1 MKSHIRHG
9 RLRLTRLS
17 CSLGL
22 CLYSAVAAH
31 ALAQESDAESAV
43 STLDRIEVTGSRIKR
58 ADIEGALP
66 VTVITREDIDLSGK
80 TTVADLLQSSTFN
93 SFGSVTPSSGS
104 SAQGFSGISLRG
116 LGSTRTLILIDGRR
130 APTSPLT
137 GEGQDLNS
145 LPLAAV
151 ERVEI
156 LSDGASAIYGA
167 DAIGGVVNII
177 TRKDFNGIQVSG
189 GYGQSEHGGGTEEG
203 SAIFGISGDRG
214 RLMAGVSYTRGITY
228 LRDYPWSQAGAST
241 YANNYYRV
249 ATNQETGE
257 RVPGAALRT
266 NGSAV
271 VPGGC
276 DGENFY
282 TNAAGSLCY
291 YDFTTAM
298 ADTAGLDTKSAFI
311 RGDYQLSDNWTAY
324 ANAYVTRKNSVS
336 VYAPVPEYIF
346 VSADSPNNTTGQ
358 DAYIKH
364 RFAALG
370 NRYTYQDEDSYDL
383 VLGLQGQID
392 DRTSVEFGVRSNE
405 ARAIETGYNYVS
417 IPVAEQYFE
426 SGEYNAFDPYS
437 NSEEVLNAIRT
448 TTSRKM
454 FSKQKEIFGLVNRD
468 LFELGGG
475 VSALALGAEYRKEDY
490 QDIYDQQSA
499 AGNVGGSAG
508 NSAWGSRNQ
517 ASVYGEWVLPFTK
530 QFEADLAVRHDKYSD
545 FGSSTSPK
553 VSLRYQ
559 PIENLTFRGSYGE
572 GFRAPSLPALNQQ
585 TAFSADS
592 VVDEATAIAYG
603 LAPTTTLQ
611 INGYHVANP
620 NLKAETSKQWMV
632 GLAWDATS
640 WMNLTA
646 DYYST
651 KIDNQIKW
659 FTAQDVVDRTLRGQ
673 YLPENLSVVRNDDG
687 SIQAVYAGYGNEGKV
702 ETDGV
707 DLNLRAAFDLG
718 GWGRLSSS
726 LQGNWVHS
734 YKVSSAYGSTEYIGT
749 EGYPEWRAA
758 LTNRWDLGNFSVS
771 WTINAIGYEPAYY
784 VDYYQGTYSCQELVE
799 DGYANRCSGAYVTHD
814 LQVSYKAPWDGR
826 ITLGAINLT
835 GKDPVYDAAYTEG
848 FNDYLY
854 NGYGRQVYLRYTQ
867 SF

>member
-1 MKSHIRHG
+1 MKSHIHHG
-9 RLRLTRLS
+9 RPRLTHLAGA
-17 CSLGL
+17 LGL
-22 CLYSAVAAH
+22 CLSGIAT
-31 ALAQESDAESAV
+31 AQAQDTSSESNV

-66 VTVITREDIDLSGK
+66 ITVITREDIDLSGK
-80 TTVADLLQSSTFN
+80 TTIADLLQNSTFN
-93 SFGSVTPSSGS
+93 SFGSFTPSSGS
-104 SAQGFSGISLRG
+104 SAQAFSGISLRG
-116 LGSTRTLILIDGRR
+116 LGSSRTLVLIDGRR

-177 TRKDFNGIQVSG
+177 TRRDFNGIQVSG
-189 GYGQSEHGGGTEEG
+189 GYGQSQRGGDTEEG
-203 SAIFGISGDRG
+203 SVIFGISGDRG
-214 RLMAGVSYTRGITY
+214 RLMAGVSYTTRGISY
-228 LRDYPWSQAGAST
+228 LRDYPWSEAGAST
-241 YANNYYRV
+241 YSNNYYRV
-249 ATNQETGE
+249 ATNPETGE
-257 RVPGAALRT
+257 RVPGATLYT
-266 NGSAV
+266 DGSAV

-282 TNAAGSLCY
+282 TNASGSLCY
-291 YDFTTAM
+291 YDFSTAM
-298 ADTAGLDTKSAFI
+298 ADTASLDTKNAFI
-311 RGDYQLSDNWTAY
+311 RGDYQITDNWSAF

-392 DRTSVEFGVRSNE
+392 ERTSVEFGVRSNE
-405 ARAIETGYNYVS
+405 ARAVETGYNYVN

-426 SGEYNAFDPYS
+426 SGLYDAFDPYS
-437 NSEEVLNAIRT
+437 NSEDVLNAMRT

-454 FSKQKEIFGLVNRD
+454 FSKQKEIFALVNRD

-508 NSAWGSRNQ
+508 NSAWGSRDQ
-517 ASVYGEWVLPFTK
+517 TSVYGEWALPFTH
-530 QFEADLAVRHDKYSD
+530 QFSADVAVRHDKYSD
-545 FGSSTSPK
+545 FGDSTSPK

-559 PIENLTFRGSYGE
+559 PFESLTLRGSYGE

-592 VVDEATAIAYG
+592 VVDEATALAYG
-603 LAPTTTLQ
+603 LAATTTLQ

-620 NLKAETSKQWMV
+620 DLKAETSKQWMV

-640 WMNLTA
+640 WLNLTA

-651 KIDNQIKW
+651 EIDNQIKW
-659 FTAQDVVDRTLRGQ
+659 FSAQTVINRTALGQ
-673 YLPENLSVVRNDDG
+673 YLPDNLSVVRNDDG

-702 ETDGV
+702 KTDGV
-707 DLNLRAAFDLG
+707 DLNLRAAFDFG
-718 GWGRLSSS
+718 RWGRLNSS
-726 LQGNWVHS
+726 LQGNWVRS
-734 YKVSSAYGSTEYIGT
+734 YEVSSPYGSTEYIGT
-749 EGYPEWRAA
+749 DGYPEWRAA
-758 LTNRWDLGNFSVS
+758 LSNRWELGNFSVN
-771 WTINAIGYEPAYY
+771 WTVNAIGYEPAYY
-784 VDYYQGTYSCQELVE
+784 VTYYDGTYSCQELV
-799 DGYANRCSGAYVTHD
+799 DWGYAKRCSGAYVTHD
-814 LQVSYKAPWDGR
+814 LQLSYKAPWDGR

-835 GKDPVYDAAYTEG
+835 GKDPVYDAAYTEK

-867 SF
+867 NF